1 MNNFIKKNL
10 FYIFLSVISFISFL
24 VSFYQLN
31 LQYDGHHHGLAFS
44 ITEDFLN
51 NKIPYKDFLPNYGFF
66 YILLNSFFIKIF
78 SGSISGIYFLSSI
91 SKALGILIIGLLVSN
106 LLNKKIAF
114 ICIFLIF
121 LIHPFVDTP
130 WPDYLFLTLV
140 ITSFYLILVFKNNY
154 SYFFSGVLYSCASL
168 TKDNFIIILFLSL
181 LIFQLIFFY
190 YKFYKKKK
198 EIINFLNRFWL
209 LGFFL
214 PLFAFGTFLLANN
227 IFLDFL
233 NHFNYGKLAIK
244 YYCISDV
251 DNTILRTIDCGFISF
266 FQLIKKSIYLMFSEP
281 YWLFFLTIIIF
292 NIFFVIKNFI
302 FCNYAELNS
311 NFFILICLSVLS
323 LLLFSNTL
331 YFHTIQ
337 RFYTGT
343 LLGIIP
349 IFYAINNIKS
359 PENKFRILSILV
371 IFLINGFQLGR
382 TSNNPIYPT
391 YTNKIKDTSE
401 NFTFLRNKKL
411 RSVEWLQLSEI
422 KEISNLTKK
431 NCTEIKYATNLT
443 NDVFARVI
451 LQENFRMLNFVQFGP
466 RNKFIE
472 ETYKIWDK
480 NFLDNLKE
488 LIQDQNIL
496 IAIDSSIESRFNF
509 FDYNDLYKKKFIRYN
524 NYGSKFIN
532 IYLPKNCEF

>member
-359 PENKFRILSILV
+359 PENKFIILSIMV

>member
-106 LLNKKIAF
+106 LLNKRIAL

-359 PENKFRILSILV
+359 PENKFIILSILV

-401 NFTFLRNKKL
+401 NFTFLRDKKL

-532 IYLPKNCEF
+532 VYLPKNCEF

>member
-106 LLNKKIAF
+106 LLNKRIAF

-359 PENKFRILSILV
+359 PENKFIILSILV

>member
-1 MNNFIKKNL
+1 MLNNFIKKNL
-10 FYIFLSVISFISFL
+10 FYILIFIISFISFFI
-24 VSFYQLN
+24 SYYQLN

-44 ITEDFLN
+44 ISKDFLN

-91 SKALGILIIGLLVSN
+91 SKGTGILIIGLLLSN
-106 LLNKKIAF
+106 LINKKIALAGVLS
-114 ICIFLIF
+114 IFLV
-121 LIHPFVDTP
+121 HPFVDTP

-140 ITSFYLILVFKNNY
+140 LTSFYLIFVFKNNY
-154 SYFFSGVLYSCASL
+154 SYFFSGILYSCAGL
-168 TKDNFIIILFLSL
+168 TKDNFIIILLLSL

-190 YKFYKKKK
+190 YKFFKKI

-209 LGFFL
+209 LGLFL
-214 PLFAFGTFLLANN
+214 PLTAFGIFLLSNN
-227 IFLDFL
+227 IFFDFL
-233 NHFNYGKLAIK
+233 YHFNYGKLAIK
-244 YYCISDV
+244 YYCISNV
-251 DNTILRTIDCGFISF
+251 DNAILRTVDCGLISIL
-266 FQLIKKSIYLMFSEP
+266 QLLKKSIYLIFSEP
-281 YWLFFLTIIIF
+281 YWLFFLAIIIF
-292 NIFFVIKNFI
+292 NIFFVIKNFV
-302 FCNYAELNS
+302 FSNYTEFNS
-311 NFFILICLSVLS
+311 NFFLLICLSVLS

-349 IFYAINNIKS
+349 MLYAINNIKN
-359 PENKFRILSILV
+359 PENKFILLSILV

-391 YTNKIKDTSE
+391 YTNKIKNSSE
-401 NFTFLRNKKL
+401 NFTFLRNQKF
-411 RSVEWLQLSEI
+411 RSEEWLQLNEI
-422 KEISNLTKK
+422 KEISNFTKK
-431 NCTEIKYATNLT
+431 NCPEIKYATNLT

-472 ETYKIWDK
+472 ETYNIWDK
-480 NFLDNLKE
+480 NFLNNLKE

-496 IAIDSSIESRFNF
+496 IVVDNTIEQK
-509 FDYNDLYKKKFIRYN
+509 FDYFVYEELYKKKFIKYN
-524 NYGSKFIN
+524 NYGTKFIN
-532 IYLPKNCEF
+532 IYLPKNCKF

>member
-1 MNNFIKKNL
+1 M
-10 FYIFLSVISFISFL
+10 
-24 VSFYQLN
+24 
-31 LQYDGHHHGLAFS
+31 
-44 ITEDFLN
+44 
-51 NKIPYKDFLPNYGFF
+51 
-66 YILLNSFFIKIF
+66 
-78 SGSISGIYFLSSI
+78 
-91 SKALGILIIGLLVSN
+91 
-106 LLNKKIAF
+106 
-114 ICIFLIF
+114 
-121 LIHPFVDTP
+121 
-130 WPDYLFLTLV
+130 
-140 ITSFYLILVFKNNY
+140 
-154 SYFFSGVLYSCASL
+154 
-168 TKDNFIIILFLSL
+168 
-181 LIFQLIFFY
+181 
-190 YKFYKKKK
+190 
-198 EIINFLNRFWL
+198 

-214 PLFAFGTFLLANN
+214 PLFAFGTFLLTNN

-266 FQLIKKSIYLMFSEP
+266 FQLIKKSIYLIFSEP

-359 PENKFRILSILV
+359 PENKFIILSILV

-480 NFLDNLKE
+480 NFLDNLKK
-488 LIQDQNIL
+488 LVQDQNIL
-496 IAIDSSIESRFNF
+496 IAIDSSIDSRFNF

>member
-10 FYIFLSVISFISFL
+10 FYIFLTVISFISFL

-106 LLNKKIAF
+106 LLNKRIAS

-214 PLFAFGTFLLANN
+214 PLFAFGTFLLTNN

-359 PENKFRILSILV
+359 PENKFIILSILV

-480 NFLDNLKE
+480 NFLDNLKK
-488 LIQDQNIL
+488 LVQDQNIL
-496 IAIDSSIESRFNF
+496 IAIDSSIDSRFNF

>member
-10 FYIFLSVISFISFL
+10 FYIFLLIISFISFF

-31 LQYDGHHHGLAFS
+31 LQYDGHHHGLIFS

-51 NKIPYKDFLPNYGFF
+51 NKIPYKDFLPNYGVF
-66 YILLNSFFIKIF
+66 YILLNSFFVKIF

-91 SKALGILIIGLLVSN
+91 SKGIGILIIGLLLSN
-106 LLNKKIAF
+106 LLNKRIAF
-114 ICIFLIF
+114 VGVFLVF

-140 ITSFYLILVFKNNY
+140 LTSFYLIFIFKNNY
-154 SYFFSGVLYSCASL
+154 SYFFSGALYSCAGL
-168 TKDNFIIILFLSL
+168 TKDNFIIILLLSL
-181 LIFQLIFFY
+181 FIFQLIFFY
-190 YKFYKKKK
+190 YKFYKKL

-209 LGFFL
+209 LGLFL
-214 PLFAFGTFLLANN
+214 PLIIFGTYLFLNN
-227 IFLDFL
+227 IFFDFL
-233 NHFNYGKLAIK
+233 NHFTYGKLAIK
-244 YYCISDV
+244 YFCISDV

-266 FQLIKKSIYLMFSEP
+266 FQLLKKSIFSIFTEP
-281 YWLFFLTIIIF
+281 YWLFFLIIIIF

-302 FCNYAELNS
+302 FYNHTEFNS

-349 IFYAINNIKS
+349 IFYAINNIKN
-359 PENKFRILSILV
+359 PINKFILLSTLV
-371 IFLINGFQLGR
+371 IFLINGFQFGR
-382 TSNNPIYPT
+382 TSNNPIFPT
-391 YTNKIKDTSE
+391 YANKINNNSK
-401 NFTFLRNKKL
+401 NFTFLRHQKFN
-411 RSVEWLQLSEI
+411 SEEWLQLNEI
-422 KEISNLTKK
+422 KEISNFTKK
-431 NCTEIKYATNLT
+431 KCPEIEYATNLT

-451 LQENFRMLNFVQFGP
+451 LQENFRILNFVQYGP
-466 RNKFIE
+466 RNKFTE
-472 ETYKIWDK
+472 HAYKIWDK
-480 NFLDNLKE
+480 NFLDNLKG
-488 LIQDQNIL
+488 LINDQNIL
-496 IAIDSSIESRFNF
+496 IAVDSSIEFKFNF
-509 FDYNDLYKKKFIRYN
+509 FDYNDLYKKKFIKYN

-532 IYLPKNCEF
+532 IYLPKNCKF

>member
-10 FYIFLSVISFISFL
+10 FYIFLTVISFISFL

-106 LLNKKIAF
+106 LLNKRIAS

-214 PLFAFGTFLLANN
+214 PLFAFGTFLLTNN

-266 FQLIKKSIYLMFSEP
+266 FQLIKKSIYLIFSEP

-359 PENKFRILSILV
+359 PENKFIILSILV

-480 NFLDNLKE
+480 NFLDNLKK
-488 LIQDQNIL
+488 LVQDQNIL
-496 IAIDSSIESRFNF
+496 IAIDSSIDSRFNF